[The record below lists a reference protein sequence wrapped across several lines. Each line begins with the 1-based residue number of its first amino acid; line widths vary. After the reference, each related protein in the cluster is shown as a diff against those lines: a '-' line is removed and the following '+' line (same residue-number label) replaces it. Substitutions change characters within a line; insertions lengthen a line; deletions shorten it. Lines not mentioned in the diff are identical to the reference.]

1 MNNFG
6 FMVIVV
12 LKKYFNWFF
21 YMKVFV
27 LVELWFSY
35 IYDVLIVVENLF
47 INENKLLVIIFYLVI
62 YYFLFDV
69 IEYF

>member
-1 MNNFG
+1 M
-6 FMVIVV
+6 
-12 LKKYFNWFF
+12 
-21 YMKVFV
+21 

>member
-1 MNNFG
+1 M
-6 FMVIVV
+6 
-12 LKKYFNWFF
+12 
-21 YMKVFV
+21 
-27 LVELWFSY
+27 LVEFWFSY